1 MPEREQYKY
10 ETLIKIFVILGGI
23 VGLLFQII
31 ALAGISYFPSIIPNY
46 FGGAIIIIL
55 IIGIVI
61 SVLTIICGLRKQS
74 KNGNEIVPFH
84 WVTFLILAILIVIF
98 GGGIIACILL
108 VIAFILG
115 LIDEFV

>member
-1 MPEREQYKY
+1 MSEREHYKY
-10 ETLIKIFVILGGI
+10 ETLIKILVILGGI
-23 VGLLFQII
+23 VGLIFQIV
-31 ALAGISYFPSIIPNY
+31 ALAGISYFPSILPTY
-46 FGGAIIIIL
+46 FAGAFIIII
-55 IIGIVI
+55 IVGIVI
-61 SVLTIICGLRKQS
+61 SVLTIICGLRKES

-84 WVTFLILAILIVIF
+84 WITFLVLAILLVIF